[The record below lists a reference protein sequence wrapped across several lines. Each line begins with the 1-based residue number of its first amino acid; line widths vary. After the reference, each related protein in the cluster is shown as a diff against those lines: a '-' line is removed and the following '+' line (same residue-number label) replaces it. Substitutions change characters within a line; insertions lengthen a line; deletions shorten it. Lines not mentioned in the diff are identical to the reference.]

1 MKNVVIFRCLRPCLI
16 NLTFPGIILLALV
29 AKYVEHWRY
38 IQLAL
43 NIPTL
48 ATLLYIWII
57 PESLR
62 WLLSKGKVK
71 KAEVVAKS
79 YLGYNSLKLEP
90 SSLR

>member
-1 MKNVVIFRCLRPCLI
+1 MLSVNHVLCCR
-16 NLTFPGIILLALV
+16 
-29 AKYVEHWRY
+29 
-38 IQLAL
+38 
-43 NIPTL
+43 
-48 ATLLYIWII
+48 II

-90 SSLR
+90 ASLR